1 MQVRPPIS
9 AQFVAADHLGTVGEL
24 DAVEISFSPESLKIL
39 NGVLALLMF
48 SIALDIRIEDFRELV
63 RQPKPAVVGLASEYL
78 FLPLL
83 TLALIYGFVDH
94 PSIALG
100 MVLLAVC
107 PGGSVSN
114 YATYLA
120 KANTA
125 LSVMLTAVTTL
136 GAAVVTPLAFAFW
149 QGWLPEAL
157 QKQLSLS
164 LDFWDM
170 ATTVFFLVLVPV
182 VIGVGLN
189 EFRPNWANRLRKPF
203 KILSAV
209 IFIAFVLIAIYGNLS
224 QIGNYV
230 KVVFW
235 MTAAHNGLA
244 LLGGYWIGR
253 ASGLGQMN
261 SRTVSLE
268 TGLQNSGLGMTLV
281 FTFFPQYG
289 GMAIVLAWWGIWH
302 LISGFLL
309 AYYWGLRPPR
319 EWIKAGPRERVRF
332 DDADRT

>member
-1 MQVRPPIS
+1 MGEFDQVQI
-9 AQFVAADHLGTVGEL
+9 D
-24 DAVEISFSPESLKIL
+24 FSPESLVIL

-48 SIALDIRIEDFRELV
+48 SVALDIKLSDFRELV
-63 RQPKPAVVGLASEYL
+63 RQPRAAVVGLTSEYL
-78 FLPLL
+78 YLPLL
-83 TLALIYGFVDH
+83 TLALIYGFVSD

-100 MVLLAVC
+100 MVLLSVC

-114 YATYLA
+114 YATYLG

-136 GAAVVTPLAFAFW
+136 GAAVITPAAFALW
-149 QGWLPEAL
+149 QRLLPDEL
-157 QKQLSLS
+157 QRALSLS

-170 ATTVFFLVLVPV
+170 ARTVFFLVIVPV
-182 VIGVGLN
+182 TIGVAIN
-189 EFRPNWANRLRKPF
+189 ELRPAWADRIRKPL

-209 IFIAFVLIAIYGNLS
+209 VFVGFVLVAISVNVA
-224 QIGNYV
+224 QIGRYIG
-230 KVVFW
+230 VVFW

-253 ASGLGQMN
+253 AAGLGQMN
-261 SRTVSLE
+261 SRTIALE

-289 GMAIVLAWWGIWH
+289 GMALVLAWWGIWH
-302 LISGFLL
+302 LISGFTL
-309 AYYWGLRPPR
+309 AYYWGKRPPR
-319 EWIKAGPRERVRF
+319 EWVKRGPRERVAF
-332 DDADRT
+332 DDSDADWR

>member
-1 MQVRPPIS
+1 M
-9 AQFVAADHLGTVGEL
+9 GEL
-24 DAVEISFSPESLKIL
+24 DAVRIDFSPEALTIL

-48 SIALDIRIEDFRELV
+48 SIALDIRIADFRELL
-63 RQPKPAVVGLASEYL
+63 RQPRPAVIGLGSEYV

-83 TLALIYGFVDH
+83 TLGLIYGFVEE

-100 MVLLAVC
+100 MVLLSVC

-136 GAAVVTPLAFAFW
+136 GAAVVTPVAFAFW
-149 QGWLPEAL
+149 QGWLPATL
-157 QKQLSLS
+157 QRQLSLS

-182 VIGVGLN
+182 LVGVGLN
-189 EFRPNWANRLRKPF
+189 EFRPAWANRLRKPF
-203 KILSAV
+203 KILSGI
-209 IFIAFVLIAIYGNLS
+209 IFVTFVCIAIYGNLS
-224 QIGNYV
+224 QIGRYV

-235 MTAAHNGLA
+235 LTAAHNGLA
-244 LLGGYWIGR
+244 LLGGYVIAR
-253 ASGLGQMN
+253 LAGLSAPN
-261 SRTVSLE
+261 RRTVSLE

-302 LISGFLL
+302 LVTGFGL
-309 AYYWGLRPPR
+309 AYLWGKRPPK
-319 EWIKAGPRERVRF
+319 EWVVDGPRARG
-332 DDADRT
+332 DGTP

>member
-1 MQVRPPIS
+1 MPGDIS
-9 AQFVAADHLGTVGEL
+9 AVGEI
-24 DAVEISFSPESLKIL
+24 DAVHIDFSPEALKIL

-48 SIALDIRIEDFRELV
+48 SIALDIRIADFKELV
-63 RQPKPAVVGLASEYL
+63 RQPKPALVGLGSEYVY
-78 FLPLL
+78 LPLL
-83 TLALIYGFVDH
+83 TLALIYGFVEE

-100 MVLLAVC
+100 MVLLSVC

-136 GAAVVTPLAFAFW
+136 GAAVITPAAFAFW
-149 QGWLPEAL
+149 QGWLPEDL
-157 QKQLSLS
+157 QRQLQLS

-182 VIGVGLN
+182 TVGVALN
-189 EFRPNWANRLRKPF
+189 EFRPAWADRLRKPF
-203 KILSAV
+203 KILSGI
-209 IFIAFVLIAIYGNLS
+209 IFIAFVIIAISGNVA
-224 QIGNYV
+224 QIGQYV

-244 LLGGYWIGR
+244 LLGGYVIAR
-253 ASGLGQMN
+253 LAGLTGPN
-261 SRTVSLE
+261 RRTVSLE

-289 GMAIVLAWWGIWH
+289 GMALVLAWWGIWH
-302 LISGFLL
+302 LISGFGL
-309 AYYWGLRPPR
+309 AYLWGKRPPA
-319 EWIKAGPRERVRF
+319 EWVADGPRERTR
-332 DDADRT
+332 R

>member
-1 MQVRPPIS
+1 MRRWQIPGILR
-9 AQFVAADHLGTVGEL
+9 AVGEL
-24 DAVEISFSPESLKIL
+24 DAAQIEFSPEALRIL

-48 SIALDIRIEDFRELV
+48 SIALDIRVADFRELI
-63 RQPKPAVVGLASEYL
+63 RQPRPAIVGLGSEYV

-83 TLALIYGFVDH
+83 TLGLIYGFVEH

-100 MVLLAVC
+100 MVLLSVC

-136 GAAVVTPLAFAFW
+136 GAAVITPLAFAFW
-149 QGWLPEAL
+149 QGWLPETL
-157 QKQLSLS
+157 QRQLSLS

-182 VIGVGLN
+182 LVGVGLN
-189 EFRPNWANRLRKPF
+189 EFRPTWADRLRKPF
-203 KILSAV
+203 KILSGV
-209 IFIAFVLIAIYGNLS
+209 VFISFVCIAIYGNLA
-224 QIGNYV
+224 QIGEYV

-244 LLGGYWIGR
+244 LLGGYWIAR
-253 ASGLGQMN
+253 AAGLREGN
-261 SRTVSLE
+261 CRTVGLE

-281 FTFFPQYG
+281 FTFFPQYA

-302 LISGFLL
+302 LVTGFSL
-309 AYYWGLRPPR
+309 AWLWGRRPPE
-319 EWIKAGPRERVRF
+319 EWVASGPRVREAGG
-332 DDADRT
+332 D

>member
-1 MQVRPPIS
+1 MPGDIS
-9 AQFVAADHLGTVGEL
+9 AVGEI
-24 DAVEISFSPESLKIL
+24 DAVQIDFSPEALKIL

-48 SIALDIRIEDFRELV
+48 SIALDIRIADFRELV
-63 RQPKPAVVGLASEYL
+63 RQPKPALVGLGSEYVY
-78 FLPLL
+78 LPLL
-83 TLALIYGFVDH
+83 TLALIYGFVEE

-100 MVLLAVC
+100 MVLLSVC

-136 GAAVVTPLAFAFW
+136 GAAVITPAAFAFW
-149 QGWLPEAL
+149 QGWLPEDL
-157 QKQLSLS
+157 QRQLQLS

-182 VIGVGLN
+182 TIGVALN
-189 EFRPNWANRLRKPF
+189 EFRPAWADRLRKPF
-203 KILSAV
+203 KILSGI
-209 IFIAFVLIAIYGNLS
+209 IFITFVIVAISGNVA
-224 QIGNYV
+224 QIGQYV

-244 LLGGYWIGR
+244 LLGGYLIARLAGL
-253 ASGLGQMN
+253 SGPN
-261 SRTVSLE
+261 RRTVSLE

-289 GMAIVLAWWGIWH
+289 GMALVLAWWGIWH
-302 LISGFLL
+302 LISGFGL
-309 AYYWGLRPPR
+309 AYVWGKRPPE
-319 EWIKAGPRERVRF
+319 EWVADGPRVRE
-332 DDADRT
+332 AGE